1 MIETIQS
8 LFEGIA
14 LESILFPIFSVGG
27 LALLFGIILG
37 FSAKKF
43 AVESDP
49 KVDRIISVLPGA
61 NCGGCGYPGCTVF
74 AERVVKGEA
83 SYRGC
88 PPGGSSA
95 AAEIAHQL
103 GIDAAPLSRKAAF
116 IKCDGSNDN
125 IKRNYIYDGPRSC
138 VSASQLATG
147 GNKTCAYSCIGLASC
162 KNACLFGAIQIVD
175 SIAVV
180 IREKCT
186 ACGKCVTVCPK
197 KLIEIVPDS
206 SAVRVLC
213 NSRDKAKDV
222 RESCRAGCIGCSLCQ
237 KVCKAG
243 AITVEDNIA
252 HIDYEKCTQCMEC
265 VNKCPSK
272 AIKVIR

>member
-1 MIETIQS
+1 M
-8 LFEGIA
+8 LM
-14 LESILFPIFSVGG
+14 SILFPILSVGS

-49 KVDRIISVLPGA
+49 KVDSIIKILPGA
-61 NCGGCGYPGCTVF
+61 NCGGCGFPGCNVF
-74 AERVVKGEA
+74 AERVVTGEA

-88 PPGGSSA
+88 SPGGQSTA
-95 AAEIAHQL
+95 TKIANEM
-103 GIDAAPLSRKAAF
+103 GIDAAPVSRKAAF
-116 IKCDGSNDN
+116 VKCNGSEDN
-125 IKRNYIYDGPRSC
+125 IKRNYKYDGPKSC

-147 GNKTCAYSCIGLASC
+147 GNKTCAYSCIGLESC
-162 KNACLFGAIQIVD
+162 KNACQFGAIKMVD

-180 IREKCT
+180 IREKCS
-186 ACGKCVTVCPK
+186 ACGKCVKVCPK
-197 KLIEIVPDS
+197 HLIEIVPDS
-206 SAVRVLC
+206 NTVRVLC
-213 NSRDKAKDV
+213 NSRDKARAV

-237 KVCKAG
+237 KVCKEG
-243 AITVEDNIA
+243 AITVVDNIA

-272 AIKVIR
+272 AIKIIR

>member
-1 MIETIQS
+1 MLMS
-8 LFEGIA
+8 LLI
-14 LESILFPIFSVGG
+14 PIISVGG

-49 KVDRIISVLPGA
+49 KVDRIIKILPGA
-61 NCGGCGYPGCTVF
+61 NCGGCGFPGCSIF
-74 AERVVKGEA
+74 AERVVTGEA
-83 SYRGC
+83 SYSGC
-88 PPGGSSA
+88 SPGGQSA
-95 AAEIAHQL
+95 ATKIANEM
-103 GIDAAPLSRKAAF
+103 GINAGTINRKVAF
-116 IKCDGSNDN
+116 IKCNGSDDN
-125 IKRNYIYDGPRSC
+125 IRRNYKYDGPKSC

-147 GNKTCAYSCIGLASC
+147 GNKTCAYSCIGLESC
-162 KNACLFGAIQIVD
+162 KNACQFGAIKMMD

-186 ACGKCVTVCPK
+186 ACGKCVKVCPK
-197 KLIEIVPDS
+197 HLIEIIPYKN
-206 SAVRVLC
+206 AVHVVC
-213 NSRDKAKDV
+213 NSRDRAKAV
-222 RESCRAGCIGCSLCQ
+222 RDSCRAGCIGCTLCQ
-237 KVCKAG
+237 KTCKVG
-243 AITVEDNIA
+243 AITVVDNIA